1 MTFDTTEAA
10 TLAIDQVDG
19 TYLEGRP
26 IFVSFARSNTADI
39 KLRKPYYPPS
49 RTLYI
54 GRIPAEMSASDL
66 HALFDDVY
74 NVIDIRVSV
83 DRRTGQL
90 RGFAHAEFLNV
101 ESARDGY
108 EQLSRKRPYGKPLRL
123 DYSHTNRKLQDESDD
138 SMRSLDLGEPV
149 YNGPKS

>member
-1 MTFDTTEAA
+1 M
-10 TLAIDQVDG
+10 
-19 TYLEGRP
+19 
-26 IFVSFARSNTADI
+26 

-49 RTLYI
+49 RTIYI
-54 GRIPAEMSASDL
+54 GRIPSEMSAADL
-66 HALFDDVY
+66 HALFDDIF

-108 EQLSRKRPYGKPLRL
+108 EQLGRKRPYGKPLRL
-123 DYSHTNRKLQDESDD
+123 DYSHTNRKLPDGSEEPTGPSA
-138 SMRSLDLGEPV
+138 LEVPV
-149 YNGPKS
+149 YSGPATPSS